1 MAGGLAE
8 RECTSLRKGLAGE
21 GARFSLF
28 FSNWWFCGLVSLP
41 EPLELSIIHRHRQ
54 QQGGD
59 EGSDQSTAPR
69 KISDM
74 RHQKNSQLSSLPSS
88 SSGWGCASCVGLR
101 CFTPSRL
108 HSPGCHCSPLWRKHR
123 NKKNNTFKK
132 KKKQNGGITGT
143 DGMTDRLHL
152 QTGLVRLKLG
162 RKESAPLFLRG
173 SGLHPSVSP
182 GVSVGAPVSRTPLPT
197 PSYLTCKICNRC
209 GARLDARDFLRG
221 ACAAASEAPKH
232 TPCFLWDQV

>member
-1 MAGGLAE
+1 MADCCCLLSLGDLGTMAGGLAE

-41 EPLELSIIHRHRQ
+41 EPLGLSIIHRHRQ
-54 QQGGD
+54 QGGD
-59 EGSDQSTAPR
+59 EGNDQSTTPR

-123 NKKNNTFKK
+123 NKKRGDYWDGWDDRQVASADRARKAQV
-132 KKKQNGGITGT
+132 KKQRVSPPLPPRIGSPS
-143 DGMTDRLHL
+143 LCY
-152 QTGLVRLKLG
+152 TGL
-162 RKESAPLFLRG
+162 
-173 SGLHPSVSP
+173 
-182 GVSVGAPVSRTPLPT
+182 
-197 PSYLTCKICNRC
+197 
-209 GARLDARDFLRG
+209 
-221 ACAAASEAPKH
+221 
-232 TPCFLWDQV
+232 